1 MNMNEQ
7 DRETIKNIIATVA
20 YYDAFGYPLT
30 SFEIWKYMM
39 CSRYYDENH
48 VHAEV
53 CLGDI
58 VRLLEHES
66 VRAII
71 EKDRGM
77 YVLKGKKQYVA
88 ERIAKGKISAKKKK
102 KLGAIVSV
110 LKFVPFVRMIGVT
123 GTLSLNSATAKSD
136 LDLLVVLKKGRIW
149 TGRTLVTL
157 AAHLLGKRRYAD
169 KIKDRVCLNYF
180 IADNALELITKD
192 LFSAHEYSFMVPL
205 FDNAIHSRFQ
215 IKNKWIKKIK
225 PNYEINI
232 INPLSMQTG
241 VGLCTFLQKIGE
253 TLVSWNFI
261 ENILR
266 SIEQAKIMKNPNTK
280 KEDGLIFANDEALI
294 FLPDPKG
301 PKIFQ
306 KFKDNI
312 EKLHV

>member
-1 MNMNEQ
+1 MSEQ

-39 CSRYYDENH
+39 CSKYYDEHH
-48 VHAEV
+48 VHSEA

-66 VRAII
+66 VRALV
-71 EKDRGM
+71 EKNRGM
-77 YVLKGKKQYVA
+77 YVLKGNGSYVA
-88 ERIAKGKISAKKKK
+88 ERIAKGKISTQKKK
-102 KLGAIVSV
+102 KLGAIVSA
-110 LKFVPFVRMIGVT
+110 LKFIPFVRMIGIT
-123 GTLSLNSATAKSD
+123 GTLSMNSATAKSD
-136 LDLLVVLKKGRIW
+136 LDLLIVLKKGRIW
-149 TGRTLVTL
+149 TGRTLVTI
-157 AAHLLGKRRYAD
+157 AAHLLRKRRYAD

-180 IADNALELITKD
+180 ITDGTLELITKD
-192 LFSAHEYSFMVPL
+192 LFSAHEYFFMTPI
-205 FDNAIHSRFQ
+205 FDDVVYGRFQ

-225 PNYEINI
+225 PNYEVNRIS
-232 INPLSMQTG
+232 PLSMRNDSDLRQ
-241 VGLCTFLQKIGE
+241 FLQKFGE
-253 TLVSWNFI
+253 TLLSWDFI
-261 ENILR
+261 ENMLR
-266 SIEQAKIMKNPNTK
+266 RIEQLKIMKNPNTK

-312 EKLHV
+312 EKLYA